1 MGKMKNLQI
10 LAGISTC
17 LAVIFMA
24 GLTLSFSTTNIC
36 VCTILDGDVIYEY
49 GIEEHFVDILNT
61 MQNGELW
68 IEWTSPYPD
77 VLALNYVKTKTYDIV
92 VVGVAES
99 NIVDIVSCLIIL
111 VMAIIL
117 FMFGIIWW
125 YTGQQTKGETFLDR
139 NCRL

>member
-49 GIEEHFVDILNT
+49 GIEEHFVDILNI

-68 IEWTSPYPD
+68 IE
-77 VLALNYVKTKTYDIV
+77 
-92 VVGVAES
+92 
-99 NIVDIVSCLIIL
+99 
-111 VMAIIL
+111 
-117 FMFGIIWW
+117 
-125 YTGQQTKGETFLDR
+125 
-139 NCRL
+139 